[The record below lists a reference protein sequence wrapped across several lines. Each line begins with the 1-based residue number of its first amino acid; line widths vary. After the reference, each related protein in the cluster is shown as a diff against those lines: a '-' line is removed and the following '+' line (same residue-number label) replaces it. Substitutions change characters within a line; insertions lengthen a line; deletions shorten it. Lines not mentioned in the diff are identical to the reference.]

1 MGLRKWSPSH
11 AAPHARCGG
20 RGHEL
25 GQAVPRGLGVAL
37 RESVVRGQARGAS
50 RASHIPVWARRQ
62 RPAPCTGLQGC
73 GGPLW
78 GQGDPA
84 GKTVPGPRVAGGPF
98 GGHRR
103 ASMWD
108 VACEVVP
115 EVEGTSAG
123 SHARGPALPGPVLA
137 TWFVQG
143 AASGGAAGRAERR
156 VRAACRVGRHL
167 PRDGR
172 GGGAR
177 GTGSD
182 RGGVACAA

>member
-1 MGLRKWSPSH
+1 MPRPAPGVG
-11 AAPHARCGG
+11 AAAT
-20 RGHEL
+20 

-37 RESVVRGQARGAS
+37 RESVARGQARGAS

-73 GGPLW
+73 GGPLC

-84 GKTVPGPRVAGGPF
+84 GKTVLGSGVARGPF

-143 AASGGAAGRAERR
+143 AAS
-156 VRAACRVGRHL
+156 
-167 PRDGR
+167 
-172 GGGAR
+172 
-177 GTGSD
+177 
-182 RGGVACAA
+182 